1 MERNVAR
8 RVDRSLFAL
17 SLSHSFVRSFFY
29 SDEVCVGGLELSRA
43 PAAADA
49 VAEAAV
55 VLVLAGEEAEEAEDL
70 AQDVREGVLEVPV
83 GHDVDERVEGRVE
96 VADPEEDVDDDV
108 WGREGGRGVMRIS
121 CSLFAHISIITHLVQ
136 IFIAQICQKK
146 LKDRLRDHAL

>member
-8 RVDRSLFAL
+8 RVDRSWFAL
-17 SLSHSFVRSFFY
+17 SLSLIRSFRSFFFY

-108 WGREGGRGVMRIS
+108 WGRGVMRIS

-136 IFIAQICQKK
+136 IFIAQICQKQ
-146 LKDRLRDHAL
+146 LKDKLRDHAL

>member
-8 RVDRSLFAL
+8 RVDRSWFAL
-17 SLSHSFVRSFFY
+17 SLSLSFVRSFFFY

-83 GHDVDERVEGRVE
+83 GHDVDERVERRVE
-96 VADPEEDVDDDV
+96 VADPEEDVHHD
-108 WGREGGRGVMRIS
+108 I
-121 CSLFAHISIITHLVQ
+121 
-136 IFIAQICQKK
+136 
-146 LKDRLRDHAL
+146 